1 MARLTSALGILVLL
15 FVAYLLSEKR
25 KQIDWKLVAAGTT
38 VQIVLALLVLE
49 TNPGRALFAWFN
61 DFIGA
66 ILSYSDL
73 GSSFV
78 FSAKLTDPEKFGDM
92 VFAFRVLPTIIFFSA
107 LMSVL
112 YYLGVMQKVID
123 LLARAM
129 MKLLGT
135 SGAET
140 LSCTANIFVGQT
152 EAPLLIKPY
161 VAKMTRSELMT
172 VMVGGFA
179 TVAGGVMAA
188 YVVMLQPSFPTIAG
202 HLMAASVMS
211 APAALVMAKIMV
223 PETEEP
229 ETKGKLNTETPTE
242 ACNVIEAAAAG
253 AGEGVSLALNV
264 AGMLI
269 AFIAIVGLLDGAF
282 HQFGLMLGQSGWSL
296 ERLFATI
303 FYPIALVIGVSFQDA
318 ATAAQ
323 LLGQKVVLNEFYAY
337 SQLGELLKTNPGALS
352 ERTVTLLTY
361 ALCGFSNFA
370 SIGIQIAGIGGIAPS
385 RRADLS
391 KLGVRAMIAGN
402 LACLQTACVVGILI
416 S

>member
-15 FVAYLLSEKR
+15 FIAYLLSEKR
-25 KQIDWKLVAAGTT
+25 KRIDWKLVAAGTS

-49 TNPGRALFAWFN
+49 TTPGRALFAWFN

-112 YYLGVMQKVID
+112 FYLG
-123 LLARAM
+123 

-229 ETKGKLNTETPTE
+229 ETKGQLNTETPTE

-253 AGEGVSLALNV
+253 ASEGVSLALNV

-269 AFIAIVGLLDGAF
+269 AFIAIVGLVDGAF
-282 HQFGLMLGQSGWSL
+282 HQFGVLLGQTSWSL
-296 ERLFATI
+296 EGLFAVL
-303 FYPIALVIGVSFQDA
+303 FYPVALAIGVAPQDA

-337 SQLGELLKTNPGALS
+337 SQLGALLNSDPGALS
-352 ERTVTLLTY
+352 DRTVTLLTY

-402 LACLQTACVVGILI
+402 LACLQTACVVGVLI

>member
-15 FVAYLLSEKR
+15 FIAYLLSEKR
-25 KQIDWKLVAAGTT
+25 KRIDWKLVAAGTS

-49 TNPGRALFAWFN
+49 TTPGRALFAWFN

-112 YYLGVMQKVID
+112 YYLGVMQKIID

-229 ETKGKLNTETPTE
+229 ETKGQLNTETPTE

-253 AGEGVSLALNV
+253 ASEGVSLALNV

-269 AFIAIVGLLDGAF
+269 AFIAIVGLVDGAF
-282 HQFGLMLGQSGWSL
+282 HHFGVLLGQTSWSL
-296 ERLFATI
+296 EGLFAVL
-303 FYPIALVIGVSFQDA
+303 FYPVALAIGVAPQDA

-337 SQLGELLKTNPGALS
+337 SQLGALLNSDPGALS
-352 ERTVTLLTY
+352 DRTVTLLTY

-402 LACLQTACVVGILI
+402 LACLQTACVVGVLI